1 MSAEVIVIAAAVF
14 LFGVFAG
21 IVFITSVAIHR
32 EERDFRRTGRLS
44 MTRVAPDRISYGT
57 RLLTGLTI
65 RRPELEPVAIR
76 YLDTV
81 AARQLS
87 TVAARQLD
95 TGAAHYQDLP
105 V

>member
-1 MSAEVIVIAAAVF
+1 MSAEVVIIAAAVF

-21 IVFITSVAIHR
+21 VVFITSVAIHR

-44 MTRVAPDRISYGT
+44 MTRPAPDRVSYGT
-57 RLLTGLTI
+57 RLVVGLSI
-65 RRPELEPVAIR
+65 RRPELEPVAMR

-81 AARQLS
+81 AARQLG

-95 TGAAHYQDLP
+95 TGTARYQDSL